1 MSKIEDVVKNY
12 NYESLVDDRKILESD
27 LTIYEEELGIS
38 FGPQLKDY
46 ILNYGYLAYEY
57 IEFDGINANQ
67 KLNSDMIRNTKS
79 LRNLSDKIKELVVIE
94 NQGDGD
100 YYLVDSNDNMF
111 EFIQDNSLEL
121 KKLDIDLCQY
131 IQERFSS
138 MKNN

>member
-1 MSKIEDVVKNY
+1 MSKIEDVVKDY

-27 LTIYEEELGIS
+27 LNIYEEELGIS

-57 IEFDGINANQ
+57 IELDGINANQ

-100 YYLVDSNDNMF
+100 Y
-111 EFIQDNSLEL
+111 
-121 KKLDIDLCQY
+121 
-131 IQERFSS
+131 
-138 MKNN
+138 